1 MEPWSVI
8 KFMKQVKKAIIPAA
22 GFGTRF
28 LPATK
33 AIPKEMLPIVDKP
46 TIQYIIEEAVA
57 SGIEEILIITNAHKA
72 SIENHFDQSFE
83 LEKRL
88 EASGSQEQL
97 QMVREISQMANIYS
111 VRQKN
116 PRGLGHAV
124 LCAKTFVGDEPFAI
138 LLGDDIVVN
147 PNGKPAT
154 KQLIDAFHANQSS
167 VVGVQ
172 RVEPAAVS
180 KYGIIDPK
188 ETLSERCFA
197 VKGFVEKPK
206 QEEAPSDIA
215 ILGRY
220 ILTPKIF
227 ELLET
232 QEPGSG
238 NEIQLTDAINRL
250 LAHENVCAYD
260 FEGKRYD
267 VGDKRGFLKA
277 QIDFALA
284 REDLRDDMI
293 QIIKEQSIQ

>member
-1 MEPWSVI
+1 M
-8 KFMKQVKKAIIPAA
+8 
-22 GFGTRF
+22 
-28 LPATK
+28 
-33 AIPKEMLPIVDKP
+33 
-46 TIQYIIEEAVA
+46 
-57 SGIEEILIITNAHKA
+57 
-72 SIENHFDQSFE
+72 
-83 LEKRL
+83 
-88 EASGSQEQL
+88 
-97 QMVREISQMANIYS
+97 
-111 VRQKN
+111 
-116 PRGLGHAV
+116 
-124 LCAKTFVGDEPFAI
+124 
-138 LLGDDIVVN
+138 
-147 PNGKPAT
+147 
-154 KQLIDAFHANQSS
+154 
-167 VVGVQ
+167 
-172 RVEPAAVS
+172 
-180 KYGIIDPK
+180 
-188 ETLSERCFA
+188 
-197 VKGFVEKPK
+197 EKPK

-250 LAHENVCAYD
+250 LAYENVCAYD